1 MPEPI
6 PCPSPVD
13 GKLRATVKALSFHQL
28 TKTYKNGVQALK
40 GIDLTVEEGDFFAL
54 LGPNGAGKTTA
65 IGIVTSLVNK
75 TGGKVEVFGHDI
87 DRELAIAKSC
97 IGLVPQ
103 EINFNQFETVSTILV
118 NQAGFYGIPRKVAH
132 DRLEKYLGA
141 LQLWEKRNAVSRTL
155 SGGMKRRLMIAR
167 ALMHEPR
174 LLILDEP
181 TAGVDIEVRRTMW
194 TFMRDI
200 NIAGTTIILTTHYLE
215 EAESLCRHVAIID
228 KGRIIEN
235 DRMSSVLRKLQ
246 TEVFVLN
253 LRNPI
258 AATPV
263 LPGYRLAVPDDHT
276 LEIEVSKEQNL
287 NDIFSRLTAA
297 GIEVLSMRNKANR
310 LEELFMRLVEQHP
323 APGASKSAS

>member
-1 MPEPI
+1 M
-6 PCPSPVD
+6 
-13 GKLRATVKALSFHQL
+13 KALSFRQL

-40 GIDLTVEEGDFFAL
+40 GIDLDVDEGDFFAL

-75 TGGKVEVFGHDI
+75 SSGKVEVFGYDI
-87 DRELAIAKSC
+87 DTQLSKAKSC

-103 EINFNQFETVSTILV
+103 EINFNQFETVTTILV
-118 NQAGFYGIPRKVAH
+118 NQAGFYGIPRHVAH
-132 DRLEKYLGA
+132 KRLEKYLNA
-141 LQLWEKRNAVSRTL
+141 LQLWDKRNAVSRSL

-181 TAGVDIEVRRTMW
+181 TAGVDIEVRRAMW

-200 NIAGTTIILTTHYLE
+200 NIAGTSIILTTHYLE

-246 TEVFVLN
+246 TEVFVFN
-253 LRNPI
+253 LRNPVN
-258 AATPV
+258 AAPA
-263 LPGYRLAVPDDHT
+263 LPGYGVTLPDDHT
-276 LEIEVSKEQNL
+276 LEIEVSKDQSL
-287 NDIFSRLTAA
+287 NDIFSRLSTA
-297 GIEVLSMRNKANR
+297 GIEVLSMRNKSNR
-310 LEELFMRLVEQHP
+310 LEELFMRLVNQKE
-323 APGASKSAS
+323 AVSG